1 MTKAHSRETIMIFK
15 LPLKLTLLLLAA
27 VSGGVLWQQGQL
39 AVLALSRIDPVPET
53 REMVAA
59 EHYAEAAAYLDFFME
74 YGYVSQDPAAQALH
88 AQIEQERGRV
98 AYQAEKLKEG
108 LFDGTSDET
117 IGQAVGVA
125 SDLFVIGDLRDLTK
139 QAINWGQGAEVDEVV
154 AALAGIGVAATTAQ
168 VVSAMA
174 TVGTGGAAAPA
185 VGATTAVKG
194 GIIMLK
200 VAKKLGKFPPW
211 LGKAVRDGAA
221 AVKRTGKL
229 DAVADLFD
237 NVYTLAKTRGG
248 FELLS
253 HTTDA
258 ASLRRMATFA
268 ETFGNQS
275 AALYRIG
282 GDQALKVAQRAGDL
296 GVATIKQAATFG
308 QGGLRVLDKMGALR
322 FTKFSARAGKI
333 AYKGNALQLLARLL
347 MDIPHWLLYLF
358 VGLGAAVW
366 IPGRWIISLGKLV
379 SRSYVGSRH
388 RLKPRPPVL
397 DESPLAGTMIK
408 A

>member
-1 MTKAHSRETIMIFK
+1 MMFK
-15 LPLKLTLLLLAA
+15 LPFKLALLLLAA

-53 REMVAA
+53 REMVAVG
-59 EHYAEAAAYLDFFME
+59 HYAEAAGYLDFFME
-74 YGYVSQDPAAQALH
+74 YDYVNQDPAAQALH

-98 AYQAEKLKEG
+98 AYQAGKLKEG

-139 QAINWGQGAEVDEVV
+139 QAINWGQGGEVDEVV

-185 VGATTAVKG
+185 AGATTVVKG
-194 GIIMLK
+194 GVIMLK
-200 VAKKLGKFPPW
+200 AAKKLGKFPPW
-211 LGKAVRDGAA
+211 LGKAVLDGAA
-221 AVKRTGKL
+221 AVKRSGKL
-229 DAVADLFD
+229 DPVSDLFG

-253 HTTDA
+253 HTIDA
-258 ASLRRMATFA
+258 SSLRRMATFT

-275 AALYRIG
+275 ATLYRIG

-308 QGGLRVLDKMGALR
+308 QGGLRLLDKLGTFR
-322 FTKFSARAGKI
+322 FIKFSARAGKI
-333 AYKGNALQLLARLL
+333 AYKGDAIQLLARLL
-347 MDIPHWLLYLF
+347 MGLPNWLLYLF
-358 VGLGAAVW
+358 VGVGAAVW
-366 IPGRWIISLGKLV
+366 VPWGWVARLHKPG
-379 SRSYVGSRH
+379 
-388 RLKPRPPVL
+388 
-397 DESPLAGTMIK
+397 
-408 A
+408 

>member
-1 MTKAHSRETIMIFK
+1 MMLK
-15 LPLKLTLLLLAA
+15 LPLKLALLLLAV
-27 VSGGVLWQQGQL
+27 VSAGILWQQGQL
-39 AVLALSRIDPVPET
+39 AVLALSRIDPIPET

-59 EHYAEAAAYLDFFME
+59 GHYAEAARYLDFFME
-74 YGYVSQDPAAQALH
+74 YDYVNQDPAAQALH
-88 AQIEQERGRV
+88 AQIEQERGRA
-98 AYQAEKLKEG
+98 AYQAGKLKEG

-174 TVGTGGAAAPA
+174 TVGSGGAAAPA
-185 VGATTAVKG
+185 VGAATAVKG
-194 GIIMLK
+194 GVIMLK
-200 VAKKLGKFPPW
+200 AAKKLGKFPSW
-211 LGKAVRDGAA
+211 LGKAVLDGAA
-221 AVKRTGKL
+221 AVKRSGKL
-229 DAVADLFD
+229 DAVSDLFG

-258 ASLRRMATFA
+258 ASLRRMATFT
-268 ETFGNQS
+268 ETFGNHS
-275 AALYRIG
+275 ATLYRIG

-296 GVATIKQAATFG
+296 GAATIKQAATFG
-308 QGGLRVLDKMGALR
+308 QGGLRVLDKLGTFR
-322 FTKFSARAGKI
+322 FIKFSARAGKI
-333 AYKGNALQLLARLL
+333 AYKGDAIQLLARLL
-347 MDIPHWLLYLF
+347 MDVPNWLLYLF

-366 IPGRWIISLGKLV
+366 VPWGGMARLKPWTPEPGRWPG
-379 SRSYVGSRH
+379 R
-388 RLKPRPPVL
+388 
-397 DESPLAGTMIK
+397 
-408 A
+408 